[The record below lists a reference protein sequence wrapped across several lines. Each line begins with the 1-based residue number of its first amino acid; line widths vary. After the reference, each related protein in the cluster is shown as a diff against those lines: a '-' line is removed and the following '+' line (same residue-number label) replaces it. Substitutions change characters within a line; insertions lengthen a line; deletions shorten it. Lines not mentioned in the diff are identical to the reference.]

1 MLFCNGTY
9 SKEDPHIAH
18 FTFTQKSNVGEEV
31 SSTQKGHLGLKKC
44 DDVSSTMLKKRE
56 KIYKEKKRE
65 KRREGAFCSP
75 RPLLSLRPMVNTLV
89 VWSLA
94 SMIT

>member
-31 SSTQKGHLGLKKC
+31 SSTKKGHLGLKK
-44 DDVSSTMLKKRE
+44 
-56 KIYKEKKRE
+56 
-65 KRREGAFCSP
+65 
-75 RPLLSLRPMVNTLV
+75 
-89 VWSLA
+89 
-94 SMIT
+94 